1 MEIFRCE
8 VRALGIWE
16 ITTVG
21 LSMVFI
27 IFTILYFLF
36 IFMEYITKFTTKEQT
51 EPVVKE
57 KIEMKEDEEEI
68 AAVFAAIY
76 RILGKNVRI
85 KKITRGERGWETWKK
100 HGWRGVRRWREN
112 SR

>member
-1 MEIFRCE
+1 M
-8 VRALGIWE
+8 GIWE

-36 IFMEYITKFTTKEQT
+36 ILMAYITKLSTKEQT
-51 EPVVKE
+51 ELSEEITSEKE
-57 KIEMKEDEEEI
+57 GEEEVAAI
-68 AAVFAAIY
+68 FAAVY
-76 RILGKNVRI
+76 RIFGKNVRI
-85 KKITRGERGWETWKK
+85 KKITRGERGWETWEK

>member
-1 MEIFRCE
+1 METYRCE
-8 VRALGIWE
+8 VIALGIWE

-36 IFMEYITKFTTKEQT
+36 ILMEYITKLSTKEQA
-51 EPVVKE
+51 EPAIGE
-57 KIEMKEDEEEI
+57 KIEAEEDKEEVAAI
-68 AAVFAAIY
+68 FAAVY
-76 RILGKNVRI
+76 RLLGKNVRI
-85 KKITRGERGWETWKK
+85 RKIAKGKRGWETWEK

>member
-1 MEIFRCE
+1 M
-8 VRALGIWE
+8 GIWE

-36 IFMEYITKFTTKEQT
+36 ILMAYITRVSTKEQV
-51 EPVVKE
+51 ESVSEE
-57 KIEMKEDEEEI
+57 KIEAREDEEEVAAI
-68 AAVFAAIY
+68 FAAVY
-76 RILGKNVRI
+76 RLLGKNVRI
-85 KKITRGERGWETWKK
+85 RRITKGERGWETWEK